1 VVDTTTLFLKRILT
15 MSATAQTDSTPNSS
29 NHETHVSPTALCITF
44 GLLMILLV
52 ATVISAKVFHGTAGT
67 VTGLS
72 ISVVKTFLIA
82 VIFMNLK
89 GSVGMIR
96 LAACAA
102 ILWLAIAVMIVMG
115 DYATRSWDEVDGLNL
130 RQATIPA
137 GTPEAEAP

>member
-1 VVDTTTLFLKRILT
+1 
-15 MSATAQTDSTPNSS
+15 MSATAQPDSTPDSS
-29 NHETHVSPTALCITF
+29 HHETHVSPKTLCVTF

-67 VTGLS
+67 ITGLT
-72 ISVVKTFLIA
+72 ISVVKTLLIT

-96 LAACAA
+96 LAAGAA
-102 ILWLAIAVMIVMG
+102 ILWLAIAIMIIMG

-137 GTPEAEAP
+137 ENPEAKAP

>member
-1 VVDTTTLFLKRILT
+1 

-102 ILWLAIAVMIVMG
+102 ILWLAIAIMIVMG
-115 DYATRSWDEVDGLNL
+115 DYATRGWDDVDGLNL